1 MSRLLRH
8 LHRNLLAIL
17 ALSMVTAYG
26 RAELLRI
33 EVQNLSPNG
42 GLFMTPFWVG
52 FHSGAFDIYDNGA
65 QASLGLERIA
75 EDGDVGQLRTEF
87 AAADPM
93 GQDGVVIA
101 PAGFPG
107 APVFDPGD
115 SGSLVLNVN
124 PMTQRYF
131 SYASMIIPS
140 NDAFVANGNPMA
152 NQLFDALGNFLG
164 TTTIDILGVNV
175 LDAGTEENTEMDA
188 AFFDQMAPN
197 TGITTQNG
205 TVGLHPGFIGS
216 LANPGGTRIIL
227 GGTSIAPPGFVFDEV
242 LADFT
247 QPGVVLGRITIT
259 RVPEPTSFALLMV
272 AGVLGLRRRMR
283 S

>member
-1 MSRLLRH
+1 M
-8 LHRNLLAIL
+8 
-17 ALSMVTAYG
+17 TANG
-26 RAELLRI
+26 NAELLRI
-33 EVQNLSPNG
+33 EVQNLSPTG

-52 FHSGAFDIYDNGA
+52 FHSGVFDIYDIGA
-65 QASLGLERIA
+65 QASLGLELIA
-75 EDGDVGQLRTEF
+75 EDGDVGQIRAEF
-87 AAADPM
+87 AATDPM

-115 SGSLVLNVN
+115 SGSLILDVS

-140 NDAFVANGNPMA
+140 NDAFVANGNPLA
-152 NQLFDALGNFLG
+152 HQLFDAMGNFQG
-164 TTTIDILGVNV
+164 TTTIDILGANV
-175 LDAGTEENTEMDA
+175 LDAGTEDNTEMDA
-188 AFFDQMAPN
+188 AFFDQMAAN
-197 TGITTQNG
+197 TGVTTVNG
-205 TVGLHPGFIGS
+205 TVQLHPGFIGS
-216 LANPGGTRIIL
+216 LANPGGNRIIL
-227 GGTSIAPPGFVFDEV
+227 GGTSIAPPGFMFDEV

-259 RVPEPTSFALLMV
+259 RVPEPTSLALFVV
-272 AGVLGLRRRMR
+272 ASAISFRRRAR